1 MREGAGRNRSIFP
14 TALLFVL
21 VLSGC
26 ATIPKEALQLSPE
39 SLKLRQLQTR
49 RYDTDEKTLLTSSAL
64 LLQDL
69 GFNIQESS
77 TELGVITC
85 SKDREAI
92 STSQIIGAIAL
103 AVLTGVVA
111 PVDKAQLIRASVVT
125 HPVRIDLADKSK
137 NQTAVRVTFQRIV
150 INTQNQISR
159 QECIVEEQ
167 IYQEFFDKLSK
178 SLFLEAHDI

>member
-1 MREGAGRNRSIFP
+1 MRNNRSVFP
-14 TALLFVL
+14 PVLLFAL

-26 ATIPKEALQLSPE
+26 ATIPKEALLLSPE
-39 SLKLRQLQTR
+39 SLKLRQLQTK
-49 RYDTDEKTLLTSSAL
+49 RYDTDEKTLLTSSAM

-85 SKDREAI
+85 SKNREAI
-92 STSQIIGAIAL
+92 SIAQVVGAIAL
-103 AVLTGVVA
+103 AFVGVYQ
-111 PVDKAQLIRASVVT
+111 PIDKEQLIRASVVT
-125 HPVRIDLADKSK
+125 HPIRIDETNKSN

-150 INTQNQISR
+150 FNTQNQISR
-159 QECIVEEQ
+159 QECIIEEQ